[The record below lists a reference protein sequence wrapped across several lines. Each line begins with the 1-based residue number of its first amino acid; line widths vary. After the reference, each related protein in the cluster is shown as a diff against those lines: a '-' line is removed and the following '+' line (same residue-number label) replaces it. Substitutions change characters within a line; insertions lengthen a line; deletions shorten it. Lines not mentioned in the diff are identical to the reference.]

1 MTRKLVKHN
10 VQCLSLRSL
19 TQNLIAS
26 KTDRKD
32 RNLLESYHRDIMPLF
47 LIIKPAVNFM
57 LTKFNNINKMNVG
70 DLPKPG
76 GERKVAWLS

>member
-1 MTRKLVKHN
+1 
-10 VQCLSLRSL
+10 
-19 TQNLIAS
+19 
-26 KTDRKD
+26 
-32 RNLLESYHRDIMPLF
+32 MPLF

-57 LTKFNNINKMNVG
+57 LTKFNNRNKMNVG

>member
-1 MTRKLVKHN
+1 
-10 VQCLSLRSL
+10 
-19 TQNLIAS
+19 
-26 KTDRKD
+26 
-32 RNLLESYHRDIMPLF
+32 MPLF